1 LGKVVS
7 GAIFTIV
14 LSSNKKHQG
23 NLTMRNSFTF
33 LLADDDAEDASLFED
48 ALMEVDHSIDFQY
61 AKDGL
66 ETLDMLKTGNTSL
79 PDLIFL
85 DLNMPRMDGKE
96 CLKQL
101 KQDTQL
107 SKIPVIM
114 YTTSSQAKDIE
125 ETMMSG
131 ALCFITKPSSMNEL
145 KRILHTI
152 VQGIPKDLQKEIR
165 MLSNNSSTFIVSS

>member
-1 LGKVVS
+1 
-7 GAIFTIV
+7 
-14 LSSNKKHQG
+14 
-23 NLTMRNSFTF
+23 MRNSLTF
-33 LLADDDAEDASLFED
+33 LLADDDLDDASLFQD
-48 ALMEVDHSIDFQY
+48 ALMEVDNSIGFQY
-61 AKDGL
+61 AKDGQ
-66 ETLDMLKTGNTSL
+66 ETLNILKEGNSSL
-79 PDLIFL
+79 PDIIFL

-101 KQDTQL
+101 KQDTEL
-107 SKIPVIM
+107 SRIPVIM

-145 KRILHTI
+145 KKILFTI

-165 MLSNNSSTFIVSS
+165 MLSNNSSTFIISS